1 VNSVAPKLS
10 IIVARASNGAI
21 GLNNGLPW
29 RLPED
34 LAHFKRTTMGKPII
48 MGRKTFESIG
58 RVLPGRRNVVV
69 TRNAAWSHAGVDR
82 VGSIAE
88 ALALCAEA
96 DEVFVIG
103 GAQLYADALPLAA
116 RIVLTE
122 IHEAHEADAFL
133 PAFDASTWHE
143 ASRDAHTS
151 ASGLKFDIV
160 ELQRR

>member
-1 VNSVAPKLS
+1 MNPLATKLS

-21 GLNNGLPW
+21 GLNNALPW

-69 TRNAAWSHAGVDR
+69 SRNAAWSHGGVDR

-88 ALALCAEA
+88 ALTLCHEA

-103 GAQLYADALPLAA
+103 GAQLYVDAVPLAS

-122 IHEAHEADAFL
+122 IHQDFDADAFL
-133 PAFDASTWHE
+133 PEPDPALWQE
-143 ASRDAHTS
+143 VSRDAHTS
-151 ASGLKFDIV
+151 ASGLKFDVV
-160 ELQRR
+160 ELERR